1 MPKTATQFRP
11 GQSGNP
17 GGRPKGYDTA
27 SQAAR
32 KYVLNALYAILQIA
46 CDEQQPA
53 ADRYRAARF
62 VIRLGFGPSAPIGRQ
77 ILNEFGWENVRAKL
91 QEIEKTDLHNNP
103 WSANRRLGKKRP
115 ANVTNLFTR

>member
-1 MPKTATQFRP
+1 MPKAATQFKP

-17 GGRPKGYDTA
+17 GGRPKGHETA

-32 KYVLNALYAILQIA
+32 KYALNAIYAIIQIA

-62 VIRLGFGPSAPIGRQ
+62 VIRLGFGPSSNIGRQ

-91 QEIEKTDLHNNP
+91 REIEQADIKQNP
-103 WSANRRLGKKRP
+103 WTTNRRLGKQRQ
-115 ANVTNLFTR
+115 ATVTNLFNR